1 MGLRNLVSANPFQYS
16 CLENPMDRVAQ
27 WAIVQGIAK
36 SDTTE
41 RLSTHTQNTN
51 LGYVLSHPKGTLLDV
66 FPFKVT

>member
-1 MGLRNLVSANPFQYS
+1 
-16 CLENPMDRVAQ
+16 MDRVAQ
-27 WAIVQGIAK
+27 WATVQGIAK